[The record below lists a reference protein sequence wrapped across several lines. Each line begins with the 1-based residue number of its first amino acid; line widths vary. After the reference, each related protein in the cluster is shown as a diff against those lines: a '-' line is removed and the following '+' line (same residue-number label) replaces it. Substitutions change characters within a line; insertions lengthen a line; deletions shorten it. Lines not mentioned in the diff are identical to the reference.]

1 MVGFAMLRY
10 KETRGHWPFMK
21 AKLDETS
28 AEESLSD
35 EPVDVEK
42 SVVETSALEVPSTEI
57 EAK

>member
-1 MVGFAMLRY
+1 MVGFALMRY

-21 AKLDETS
+21 PKLDQTS
-28 AEESLSD
+28 TEQSLSD

-42 SVVETSALEVPSTEI
+42 TVVKSSTLEVPATEI